1 MRTNDRFR
9 NAGVVTPSDVAQMQ
23 RELRNDDWI
32 MELFDFWMNEPAL
45 AVSVGRRLN
54 AITDLLAGAKLSNRV
69 RRELLRQLPLLV
81 WPALLLMHRAH
92 NREHDGEIYDDPD
105 PDGPELAVDERF
117 DSVTASLHIGFF
129 ESEFPDLDEPKLQAL
144 LKKHSTAIGHEML
157 EAGVAA
163 ARRLFN
169 QETP

>member
-1 MRTNDRFR
+1 MKLNDRFR
-9 NAGVVTPSDVAQMQ
+9 NTGMVTPSDVAQMQ
-23 RELRNDDWI
+23 RELRKDGWSV
-32 MELFDFWMNEPAL
+32 ELFDFWMDEPAL

-54 AITDLLAGAKLSNRV
+54 AITDLLAGATLSNRV

-92 NREHDGEIYDDPD
+92 NRGDDCEIVDAD

-129 ESEFPDLDEPKLQAL
+129 ESEFPDLDEPTLQAL
-144 LKKHSTAIGHEML
+144 LKKHCTAIGHEML

-163 ARRLFN
+163 ARRRFN